1 MFIKAIEEV
10 NKFTRPMHTITRNY
24 AGLISPGTST
34 LFFVNEEGVAI
45 SCKHVLNLIIQA
57 DQINNKFN
65 LFKTDLAKLPEDN
78 KYRKNKTG
86 LELKYKY
93 KKETAVQVK
102 NNFVNCFDT
111 ISGMTYHV
119 HPTLDLAIII
129 FQGFNSMQY
138 SSYATFVSDLNKIK
152 QGKYLCRLGYP
163 FPEFN
168 NFKHNQ
174 ITDDIEWTDTG
185 TQSSPSFPIDGII
198 TRFVGDGNGQ
208 IIAIELSTPGLRG
221 QSGGPLFDT
230 DGLVYGMQ
238 YETSHLH
245 LGFDLKDKEVI
256 SDGKK
261 IKVSNSPF
269 IHVGHCI
276 HVDKIK
282 EFLTQN
288 NVKFYQE

>member
-10 NKFTRPMHTITRNY
+10 NKFTRPLHTITRNY

-34 LFFVNEEGVAI
+34 FFFVNEAGVAI
-45 SCKHVLNLIIQA
+45 SCKHVLNLILQA
-57 DQINNKFN
+57 DQINNQFN
-65 LFKTDLAKLPEDN
+65 LFKADLAKLPKDN
-78 KYRKNKTG
+78 KYRKNLTG
-86 LELKYKY
+86 LELKYKF
-93 KKETAVQVK
+93 KKEKAVQVK

-111 ISGMTYHV
+111 ISGMTYHA
-119 HPTLDLAIII
+119 HPTLDLAIIV
-129 FQGFNSMQY
+129 FQGFNTILY
-138 SSYATFVSDLNKIK
+138 NSYATFVSDPNKIK

-168 NFKHNQ
+168 NFMHNQ
-174 ITDDIEWTDTG
+174 ITDDIEWTATG
-185 TQSSPSFPIDGII
+185 NQSSPSFPLDGII
-198 TRFVGDGNGQ
+198 TRFVGDGAGQ
-208 IIAIELSTPGLRG
+208 IIGIELSTPGLRG

-238 YETSHLH
+238 YETGHLH

-261 IKVSNSPF
+261 VKVSNSPF

-288 NVKFYQE
+288 NIKFYQE